1 MGIGGYCTYPGD
13 CFMIHRLLC
22 STPKTLITH
31 VNSISIKKRKKKKI
45 QSLPLS
51 QNSVI
56 TDINVGLNHFAPCLL
71 LVCVYF
77 PPIITLFLST
87 CLEVRCCF
95 L

>member
-22 STPKTLITH
+22 GTPKTLITH
-31 VNSISIKKRKKKKI
+31 VNSISIKKEKKKI

-51 QNSVI
+51 QNNVI
-56 TDINVGLNHFAPCLL
+56 TDINVGLNHFAPGLL
-71 LVCVYF
+71 LVYF
-77 PPIITLFLST
+77 PPIVTLFLST

-95 L
+95 